1 MNINQRIRELRK
13 CLALNQKEFGE
24 KIGMGQAGVSKLEQD
39 GNTVIDQNIRLICDT
54 FQISEEWLRTGKGD
68 MKADDD
74 DIYIKK
80 LAARYQLPGSHAA
93 VMEAWLTLSNDERET
108 ILALIRKVTGAADAA
123 ERAEAERVKA
133 IDEKVAAY
141 RQELEAQQ
149 KGPSVSATGSA
160 AMAGTKKSR
169 P

>member
-1 MNINQRIRELRK
+1 MTINQRLKEVRK
-13 CLALNQKEFGE
+13 FLGFTQTEFGQ
-24 KIGMGQAGVSKLEQD
+24 KIGLKNSAVSKMEQD
-39 GNTVIDQNIRLICDT
+39 GSAVIDQNIRLICDT

-93 VMEAWLTLSNDERET
+93 VMEAWLTLSSDERET
-108 ILALIRKVTGAADAA
+108 ILALIRKITGAADAA
-123 ERAEAERVKA
+123 ERAEAERAKA